1 MEVDQA
7 SKFVT
12 DLLQLMLARRGS
24 DLFLTA
30 DFPPAI
36 KVDGKV
42 VKLSPQALT
51 AAHTVQLARAVMS
64 DRQAA
69 VVL

>member
-1 MEVDQA
+1 MHCLPGSVFVPTVVPAFAPISPHAMEVDQA

-12 DLLQLMLARRGS
+12 DLLQLMLARKGS

-36 KVDGKV
+36 KQDGKV
-42 VKLSPQALT
+42 V
-51 AAHTVQLARAVMS
+51 
-64 DRQAA
+64 
-69 VVL
+69 